1 MKKVIFIIALLCS
14 ISSEAQ
20 VKVMGFIKDSI
31 GNPLEMAN
39 VIALNKADNGME
51 DYSITDSKGKYRISL
66 GEKGVFQVKVSYLGF
81 KSTSFTVD
89 TNNPEKNWQKNI
101 TLFSQD
107 NTLGTVELTYE
118 MPVTIKGDTI
128 VYNSDSFTNGT
139 EKKLEDIMEK
149 LPGVEVN
156 DEGQVEVEGKAVSKV
171 MVEGKDFFDG
181 DTKLALKNIPAD
193 AVSKVE
199 VLKNYNEVGQMRGL
213 GNDEDNV
220 AINIRLKEG
229 KKNFWFGEVTA
240 GGGTED
246 RYIVH
251 PKLFYYSPK
260 QSVNIITDMNNT
272 GEVPFT
278 FRDYMNFTGG
288 MRRMSSG
295 TSLGSSSG
303 STGLS
308 MLKNNKALEIE
319 TKFAAVNYSYAVNDK
334 LDVSAFGIYSNTDTD
349 MLTEKQTI
357 NFVKKEDNSVVE
369 NIEDKTTTTNQGS
382 ELAMFKGT
390 FKYKPNANFQL
401 DYDAFV
407 KKSNTDELNSIISL
421 SNVGGVSDE
430 NILGINEFSDPFSFN
445 QNANMYY
452 TLNEKNIFSVALQTE
467 YDKDKP
473 VYNSISE
480 QQRFAMIPALE
491 EGENPF
497 NIEQIKKQ
505 TSKKLDATLDYYYVI
520 NNKSNVNLTF
530 GALLSNQK
538 LASAMS
544 QTLEDGS
551 VLNFDDA
558 ALLNDVNYDFSD
570 TYLGLHYKFMTGMFT
585 FTPGVLLHHYSFSD
599 TQLGVENKTS
609 FSKVLPDFY
618 AKIALKKSES
628 INLKYNVTTSFTD
641 VNKLAEGTI
650 YSNYKTLFSGN
661 RNLNNAL
668 YENYSLNYFSFSMFN
683 FTNIFARFNYTKKK
697 NAIKSSSE
705 ITGIDRVN
713 TVVNI
718 DDPEDSFSASARYGR
733 RFNTLKV
740 NVDGSY
746 RLNNYNNI
754 QNDLISKTTSQTQ
767 SYKAR
772 LGTNFKEWPNLE
784 IGYQQSYNK
793 FESDKNVDSYKT
805 YRPFANLEIIF
816 LKDFTLTADY
826 SYYQYKNKSGS
837 IDNTYSFLS
846 SNLYYQQGDSK
857 WEFKLAAT
865 NLLDT
870 KTINEDS
877 FSELYSS
884 SSQYFVQPR
893 YVVLSVKFNL

>member
-1 MKKVIFIIALLCS
+1 MRKIVFIIALLCV
-14 ISSEAQ
+14 ISTSAQ

-39 VIALNKADNGME
+39 VIALNKTDNGME
-51 DYSITDSKGKYRISL
+51 DYSITDAKGKYRLSL
-66 GEKGVFQVKVSYLGF
+66 GEKGIFQVKVSYLGF
-81 KSTSFTVD
+81 KSKSFTVD
-89 TNNPEKNWQKNI
+89 TNKPEKSWQKDI
-101 TLFSQD
+101 TLYSQD

-139 EKKLEDIMEK
+139 EKKLEDIMKK
-149 LPGVEVN
+149 LPGVEIN
-156 DEGQVEVEGKAVSKV
+156 DEGQIEIEGKAVSKV
-171 MVEGKDFFDG
+171 MVEGKEFFDG

-193 AVSKVE
+193 AVSKIE
-199 VLKNYNEVGQMRGL
+199 VLKNYNEVGQMKGL
-213 GNDEDNV
+213 GNDDDNI

-240 GGGTED
+240 GVGPD
-246 RYIVH
+246 NRYLVH

-260 QSVNIITDMNNT
+260 QSINIITDMNNT

-295 TSLGSSSG
+295 TVLGSSSG
-303 STGLS
+303 GAGLS
-308 MLKNNKALEIE
+308 MLKNNKAQEIE
-319 TKFAAVNYSYAVNDK
+319 TKFAAVNYSYAINDK
-334 LDVSAFGIYSNTDTD
+334 TDVSAFGIYSNTDTQ
-349 MLTEKQTI
+349 MLTNKQTI
-357 NFVKKEDNSVVE
+357 NYVGDKR
-369 NIEDKTTTTNQGS
+369 NIEDKTTTTNQES

-390 FKYKPNANFQL
+390 LKYKPSASFQL

-407 KKSNTDELNSIISL
+407 KKSNTDELNAIISL
-421 SNVGGVSDE
+421 SNIDGVLDE
-430 NILGINEFSDPFSFN
+430 NLLDINQRSNPFSFN

-452 TLNEKNIFSVALQTE
+452 TLNDKNIFSVALQTE

-497 NIEQIKKQ
+497 NIEQVKKQ
-505 TSKKLDATLDYYYVI
+505 TSKKFTAKLDYYYVI

-538 LASAMS
+538 LVSAIN

-551 VLNFDDA
+551 QLNFEEA
-558 ALLNDVNYDFSD
+558 SLLNDVNYDFSD
-570 TYLGLHYKFMTGMFT
+570 TYLGLHYKFITGIFT
-585 FTPGVLLHHYSFSD
+585 FTPGAILHHYSFGN
-599 TQLGVENKTS
+599 TQLGVEDTNS
-609 FSKVLPDFY
+609 FTKLLPDFY

-641 VNKLAEGTI
+641 VNNLAEGTI
-650 YSNYKTLFSGN
+650 YSNYNTLFSGN
-661 RNLNNAL
+661 RNLDNAL

-697 NAIKSSSE
+697 NAIKSSSI

-754 QNDLISKTTSQTQ
+754 QNDVISKTTSQTQ

-784 IGYQQSYNK
+784 IGYQQTYNT
-793 FESDKNVDSYKT
+793 FESDKSEDSYKT
-805 YRPFANLEIIF
+805 HRPFANLEIIF

-877 FSELYSS
+877 FSELYST

-893 YVVLSVKFNL
+893 YVVLSVKYNL

>member
-1 MKKVIFIIALLCS
+1 MRKVIFIMALLCS
-14 ISSEAQ
+14 VISIGQ

-39 VIALNKADNGME
+39 VIALNTADNGME
-51 DYSITDSKGKYRISL
+51 DYSITDSKGRYRLSL
-66 GEKGVFQVKVSYLGF
+66 TEKGMYQVKVSYLGF
-81 KSTSFTVD
+81 KSKTFTVD
-89 TNNPEKNWQKNI
+89 TDNPEKNWQKNI
-101 TLFSQD
+101 TLYSQD

-149 LPGVEVN
+149 LPGVEIN
-156 DEGQVEVEGKAVSKV
+156 DEGQIEIEGKAVSKV
-171 MVEGKDFFDG
+171 MIEGKDFFDG

-193 AVSKVE
+193 AVSKIE

-213 GNDEDNV
+213 GNDTDNV

-229 KKNFWFGEVTA
+229 KKNFWFGEITA
-240 GGGTED
+240 GGGPDD
-246 RYIVH
+246 RYIIH

-260 QSVNIITDMNNT
+260 QSINIITDMNNT

-288 MRRMSSG
+288 MRRMSAG

-303 STGLS
+303 NSGLS
-308 MLKNNKALEIE
+308 MLKNNKAQEIE

-334 LDVSAFGIYSNTDTD
+334 TDISAFGIYSKTDTD
-349 MLTEKQTI
+349 MLTNKQII
-357 NFVKKEDNSVVE
+357 NFVGEDK

-407 KKSNTDELNSIISL
+407 KKSNTDELNGVISL
-421 SNVGGVSDE
+421 SNIDGDLDKNLLE
-430 NILGINEFSDPFSFN
+430 INERSDPFSFN

-452 TLNEKNIFSVALQTE
+452 TMNEKNIFSLALQTE

-480 QQRFAMIPALE
+480 QQRFEMIPALE

-505 TSKKLDATLDYYYVI
+505 TSKKLTATLDYYYVI

-538 LASAMS
+538 LTSAIS
-544 QTLEDGS
+544 QTLEDGN
-551 VLNFDDA
+551 VLNFEDTS
-558 ALLNDVNYDFSD
+558 LLNDVNYDFSD

-585 FTPGVLLHHYSFSD
+585 FTPGVILHNYSFGN
-599 TQLGVENKTS
+599 TQLGFENKDS
-609 FSKVLPDFY
+609 FIKLLPDFY

-628 INLKYNVTTSFTD
+628 INLKYNITTSFTN
-641 VNKLAEGTI
+641 VNNLAEGTI
-650 YSNYKTLFSGN
+650 YSNYTTLFSGN
-661 RNLNNAL
+661 RNLDNAL

-683 FTNIFARFNYTKKK
+683 FTNIFARLNFTKKK

-705 ITGIDRVN
+705 IIGIDRVN
-713 TVVNI
+713 TRVNI

-740 NVDGSY
+740 NVNGSY

-754 QNDLISKTTSQTQ
+754 QNNVISKTTSQTQ

-784 IGYQQSYNK
+784 IGYQQTHNK
-793 FESDKNVDSYKT
+793 FESDRSVDSYT
-805 YRPFANLEIIF
+805 THRPFANLEIIF

-837 IDNTYSFLS
+837 INNTYSFLS

-877 FSELYSS
+877 FSELYTS

-893 YVVLSVKFNL
+893 YVVLSVKYNL

>member
-1 MKKVIFIIALLCS
+1 MRKVIFIIALLWTVV
-14 ISSEAQ
+14 SSGQ

-39 VIALNKADNGME
+39 VIALNKTDNGME
-51 DYSITDSKGKYRISL
+51 DYSITDSKGKYRLSL
-66 GEKGVFQVKVSYLGF
+66 TEKGVYQVKVSYLGF
-81 KSTSFTVD
+81 KSKTFTVD
-89 TNNPEKNWQKNI
+89 TDTPEKNWQKDV

-149 LPGVEVN
+149 LPGVEIN

-229 KKNFWFGEVTA
+229 KKNFWFGEITA

-260 QSVNIITDMNNT
+260 QSINIITDMNNT

-308 MLKNNKALEIE
+308 MLKNNKAQEIE

-334 LDVSAFGIYSNTDTD
+334 TAVSAFGIYSKTDTD
-349 MLTEKQTI
+349 MLTDIQTI
-357 NFVKKEDNSVVE
+357 NFVEDDK

-390 FKYKPNANFQL
+390 FKYNPNANFQL

-407 KKSNTDELNSIISL
+407 KKSNTDELKSIYSL
-421 SNVGGVSDE
+421 T
-430 NILGINEFSDPFSFN
+430 NIAGDLDVTLLDVDDRAKPFSFN

-452 TLNEKNIFSVALQTE
+452 TMNDKNIFSMALQTE
-467 YDKDKP
+467 YDKDTP

-491 EGENPF
+491 EGDNPF

-505 TSKKLDATLDYYYVI
+505 TSKKLTATLDYYYVI

-530 GALLSNQK
+530 GALLSDQK
-538 LASAMS
+538 LTSAIS
-544 QTLEDGS
+544 QTLEDSS
-551 VLNFDDA
+551 VLNFEETS
-558 ALLNDVNYDFSD
+558 LLNDVKYDFSD
-570 TYLGLHYKFMTGMFT
+570 TYLGLHYKFITGIFT
-585 FTPGVLLHHYSFSD
+585 FTPGVLLHHYSFSN
-599 TQLGVENKTS
+599 TQLGLEDKDS
-609 FSKVLPDFY
+609 FTKLLPDFY

-641 VNKLAEGTI
+641 VNNLAEGTI
-650 YSNYKTLFSGN
+650 YSNYSTLFSGN
-661 RNLNNAL
+661 RNLDNAL

-683 FTNIFARFNYTKKK
+683 FTNVFARFNYTKKK
-697 NAIKSSSE
+697 NSIKSNSE

-713 TVVNI
+713 TKVNI
-718 DDPEDSFSASARYGR
+718 DGPEDSFSASVRYGR

-740 NVDGSY
+740 NVEGSY
-746 RLNNYNNI
+746 RLNNYINI
-754 QNDLISKTTSQTQ
+754 QNEKVRKTTSQTQ

-784 IGYQQSYNK
+784 IGYQQTHNK
-793 FESDKNVDSYKT
+793 FEFDKTEDAYT
-805 YRPFANLEIIF
+805 THRPFANLEIIF
-816 LKDFTLTADY
+816 LKNFTLTADY
-826 SYYQYKNKSGS
+826 SYYQYKNNSGS
-837 IDNTYSFLS
+837 INNTYAFLS

-870 KTINEDS
+870 NTINEDS
-877 FSELYSS
+877 FSDLYTS

-893 YVVLSVKFNL
+893 YMVLSVKYNL